1 MQKPKKIFLWAEKM
15 ERHEIKGDK
24 GRYEKIREYIK
35 RDAYTKSSQNI
46 CQMDLKNT
54 TALLWTKN

>member
-1 MQKPKKIFLWAEKM
+1 M

-35 RDAYTKSSQNI
+35 RDAYTKSSQNT

-54 TALLWTKN
+54 AALLWTKN